1 MGQIC
6 VCNFVFQIKSVPVP
20 LGEIDLEMLS
30 ELHKKHPGVTVDN
43 EVVEPS
49 RQQLYNYKGTVFTG
63 THFSHTTQNE
73 SLYTQLSKIGFS
85 IYLQAKK
92 DIIIFLLVKQHLK
105 NSLVHIL
112 AGNSPLTTSGTV
124 EFSLNVCKNGPD

>member
-1 MGQIC
+1 M
-6 VCNFVFQIKSVPVP
+6 P

-73 SLYTQLSKIGFS
+73 SLYSQLSKMGFS
-85 IYLQAKK
+85 IYFQAKK
-92 DIIIFLLVKQHLK
+92 DIILFLLVK
-105 NSLVHIL
+105 NSIL
-112 AGNSPLTTSGTV
+112 RIHR
-124 EFSLNVCKNGPD
+124 FIY

>member
-6 VCNFVFQIKSVPVP
+6 VCDFVFQIKSVPVP

-73 SLYTQLSKIGFS
+73 SLYSQLSKMGFS
-85 IYLQAKK
+85 IYLQAKQ
-92 DIIIFLLVKQHLK
+92 DIIIFLLVK
-105 NSLVHIL
+105 NSIFRIHRFIYWQEIVI
-112 AGNSPLTTSGTV
+112 
-124 EFSLNVCKNGPD
+124 